1 MLEKFARKNVPKAR
15 NINARQTLS
24 IKCSVMWRMVFVN
37 LPIVATLTSKE
48 PLEVEVEVKRID
60 VIKVMYLEPMIY
72 RHRMLKRLND
82 SQCILST
89 NVHILSLRR

>member
-37 LPIVATLTSKE
+37 LPIVPRATLTSKE

-72 RHRMLKRLND
+72 RHRILK
-82 SQCILST
+82 
-89 NVHILSLRR
+89 